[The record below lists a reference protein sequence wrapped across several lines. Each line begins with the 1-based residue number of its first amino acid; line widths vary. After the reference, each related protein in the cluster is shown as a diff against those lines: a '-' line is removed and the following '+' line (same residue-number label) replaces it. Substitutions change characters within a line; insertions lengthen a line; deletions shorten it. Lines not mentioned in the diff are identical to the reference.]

1 MRRGRTFSLLLRF
14 LPVAAATVLSDPSR
28 AASPAP
34 TLAPW
39 LKIAPGDE
47 RIGRLAGKAGA
58 PLSPNAPG
66 LLLKL
71 DAPAWRTGN
80 AAAREAVRAL
90 AAGAHRVGWRW
101 GLDLELPDAKI
112 PVDVRAAEAAT
123 VEDLWPGLGEILRD
137 AKEADLVTIEFPYT
151 RVPGIHDFG
160 RPQEVTFDPKA
171 RSYLLRKAAAGAR
184 ATAPQARIAFA
195 AGPVEH
201 GGLAPRDV
209 KQLFSE
215 EIAAYVDFVGV
226 TPLAR
231 PAPGEVRVAVDD
243 MSFGK
248 PALVD
253 LDFSDVHSPGALLA
267 AAARLAPENVPFA
280 AATPGWP
287 PAGDAALERF
297 ARLLDGDFGPDSRA
311 ATASAA
317 SGEALDV
324 FRFVARTD
332 LGGVILIP
340 GTSPAAHVPS
350 GTFSLTLDETAYA
363 SAEVFELA
371 TGASKKFEVPARS
384 VPTRLSLSLGNGPL
398 GVRLVAR
405 EKLASEIAKASVGV
419 AVTRGLTADE
429 ILARHQAWRAARD
442 ARWKTLTARSTMS
455 MRFRFA
461 ELNNT
466 FDLALAGPF
475 FYEKGG
481 SYDWAWREA
490 YFNGVRW
497 KGKKIPELP
506 LLQPEKVSD
515 MPLALTFDDAYA
527 YTLAGED
534 TVNGIPCWA
543 LDFTPRAAS
552 SDKPLYAGRVWVAKA
567 DFAAI
572 RTRTRQLN
580 LTAEIQAVDEVSD
593 FGEVPAP
600 DGGPPLRLPTH
611 TTGQWIL
618 KTFSRTTVVE
628 RESTLSDVRL
638 DPPGF
643 VAERQAA
650 FASPDVMVRDT
661 EKGVRYLEKTKE
673 GGRVVTSDTKRT
685 HLFGVGG
692 VFYDSSFDYP
702 LPLLGIY
709 YVDLDFHKRHEQLQ
723 VFFGGVLLAA
733 SYNQPRLFGTAID
746 AGVDVF
752 GIAIRGSDALFVDGT
767 EDKLQRVKSRSF
779 AGNFKA
785 GIPLGRHVKIS
796 ATLGEIHR
804 DFAADDTETS
814 PTFVI
819 PSDHWVTRVEGQ
831 AVWDFRG
838 WALSG
843 RLAWNKRSSWDPWGF
858 TGNPDYAPGKDE
870 YRTYSL
876 QLSKDFHLPRFQ
888 RIQASLSYL
897 GSDNTDRFS
906 KYSFGFFGGTS
917 LRGFRSGALRAE
929 EAVTSRFAYGYV
941 FGDVLRLEVVYD
953 DARVKDL
960 AAGLDWAYFSGAGL
974 SGEVPG
980 PWSTLVRFDAGT
992 PVAGRNRGQTGVV
1005 LSLTFLKIF

>member
-1 MRRGRTFSLLLRF
+1 MRRGRTFSLLLQL
-14 LPVAAATVLSDPSR
+14 LPIGAATVLPVPAR
-28 AASPAP
+28 ASSPAP
-34 TLAPW
+34 ALSPW
-39 LKIAPGDE
+39 LKIGPGDA
-47 RIGRLAGKAGA
+47 RIGRLAARAAA

-66 LLLKL
+66 LLLTLGPPGWK
-71 DAPAWRTGN
+71 TGN
-80 AAAREAVRAL
+80 VAAREAVRAL
-90 AAGAHRVGWRW
+90 AKDAHRAGWRW
-101 GLDLELPDAKI
+101 GLALELRDVAI
-112 PVDVRAAEAAT
+112 PADVRAAESAT

-137 AKEADLVTIEFPYT
+137 AKETDLVTIGFPHT
-151 RVPGIHDFG
+151 RVLHDLG
-160 RPQEVTFDPKA
+160 RPQEGTFDPKA
-171 RSYLLRKAAAGAR
+171 RSYLLRKGAAGAR
-184 ATAPQARIAFA
+184 AAAPHTRIVFA
-195 AGPVEH
+195 AGPIAH
-201 GGLAPRDV
+201 GELAPRDV
-209 KQLFSE
+209 KRLFSE
-215 EIAAYVDFVGV
+215 ENAAYVDFVGV

-253 LDFSDVHSPGALLA
+253 LDLSEVLSPAELLS
-267 AAARLAPENVPFA
+267 AAARLAPEDVPFV
-280 AATPGWP
+280 AATPTWP
-287 PAGDAALERF
+287 PAADSAMERF

-317 SGEALDV
+317 TGEGLDV

-332 LGGVILIP
+332 LGGVVLIP
-340 GTSPAAHVPS
+340 GTTPAGRVSS
-350 GTFSLTLDETAYA
+350 GAFSLTLDGTAYA
-363 SAEVFELA
+363 SAEVHELE
-371 TGASKKFEVPARS
+371 TGASRRFDIPARAVPA
-384 VPTRLSLSLGNGPL
+384 RLSLSLANGPL
-398 GVRLVAR
+398 GVALVAR
-405 EKLASEIAKASVGV
+405 EQLPTEAAKAAVGV
-419 AVTRGLTADE
+419 SVTRGLTADE
-429 ILARHQAWRAARD
+429 ILAKHQAWRAARD
-442 ARWKTLTARSTMS
+442 ARWKTLTARNTMS

-466 FDLALAGPF
+466 VDLALAGRF

-481 SYDWAWREA
+481 GYDWAWSEA

-534 TVNGIPCWA
+534 TVNGVPCWA
-543 LDFTPRAAS
+543 LDFTPRAAA
-552 SDKPLYAGRVWVAKA
+552 SDKPLYAGTVWVAKA

-580 LTAEIQAVDEVSD
+580 LAAEMQAVDEVSD

-618 KTFSRTTVVE
+618 KTFSRTTVIE

-643 VAERQAA
+643 LTERQAA

-673 GGRVVTSDTKRT
+673 GGRVVTADTKRG

-692 VFYDSSFDYP
+692 FFYDGSYDYP

-709 YVDLDFHKRHEQLQ
+709 YVDLDFQKRHEQLQ
-723 VFFGGVLLAA
+723 VFFGGILLAA
-733 SYNQPRLFGTAID
+733 SYNQPHLFGTAID

-752 GIAIRGSDALFVDGT
+752 GIAIRGNDSLYVDGT
-767 EDKLQRVKSRSF
+767 EDKAQRVKSRSF
-779 AGNFKA
+779 AGIFKA
-785 GIPLGRHVKIS
+785 GVPLGRHVKLT
-796 ATLGEIHR
+796 ATLGETHR

-814 PTFVI
+814 PAFVI
-819 PSDHWVTRVEGQ
+819 PSDHWVTRLEGQ
-831 AVWDFRG
+831 AVWDYRG

-843 RLAWNKRSSWDPWGF
+843 RYAWNKRSRWDPWGF
-858 TGNPDYAPGKDE
+858 AGNRDYDPGKDE

-876 QLSKDFHLPRFQ
+876 ELAKDFHLPRFQ
-888 RIQASLSYL
+888 RIRSSLAYF

-906 KYSFGFFGGTS
+906 KYTFGFYGGTS

-929 EAVTSRFAYGYV
+929 EAFTSKFAYGYV
-941 FGDVLRLEVVYD
+941 FGDAFRLELIYE
-953 DARVKDL
+953 DARVKDP
-960 AAGLDWAYFSGAGL
+960 AASLDWAYFSGVGL
-974 SGEVPG
+974 SGELPG

>member
-1 MRRGRTFSLLLRF
+1 MGL
-14 LPVAAATVLSDPSR
+14 TVPAR
-28 AASPAP
+28 AASSP
-34 TLAPW
+34 TTLSAW
-39 LKIAPGDE
+39 LKIVPGAA
-47 RIGRLAGKAGA
+47 RIGRLTSLAAA

-71 DAPAWRTGN
+71 DSEGWKPGN
-80 AAAREAVRAL
+80 AAARDAVRAL
-90 AAGAHRVGWRW
+90 AREAHRRGWRW
-101 GLDLELPDAKI
+101 GLSLELPDVTI
-112 PVDVRAAEAAT
+112 PADVRAAEAAT
-123 VEDLWPGLGEILRD
+123 VEELWPGLGEILRV
-137 AKEADLVTIEFPYT
+137 AKDADLVAIDFQYT

-160 RPQEVTFDPKA
+160 HPQEGTFDPKA
-171 RSYLLRKAAAGAR
+171 RAYLLRKVAAGAR
-184 ATAPQARIAFA
+184 AAAPQARLVLA
-195 AGPVEH
+195 AGP
-201 GGLAPRDV
+201 LARGELFPADV
-209 KQLFSE
+209 RKLLSE
-215 EIAAYVDFVGV
+215 ENTAYFDFVGA
-226 TPLAR
+226 TPLAS
-231 PAPGEVRVAVDD
+231 PKPGEVRVAIDD
-243 MSFGK
+243 VAFGK

-253 LDFSDVHSPGALLA
+253 LDSSGVRSPADLLA
-267 AAARLAPENVPFA
+267 AAARLAPENVPFVVA
-280 AATPGWP
+280 S
-287 PAGDAALERF
+287 PAWDPSRDAALERL

-317 SGEALDV
+317 GGEALDV
-324 FRFVARTD
+324 FRFVERAD
-332 LGGVILIP
+332 LGGVVLVP
-340 GTSPAAHVPS
+340 GTSPAAGLPS
-350 GTFSLTLDETAYA
+350 GTFTLTLDETAYA

-384 VPTRLSLSLGNGPL
+384 VPARLSLSLGNGPL
-398 GVRLVAR
+398 GVRLLAR
-405 EKLASEIAKASVGV
+405 EKLPSEAAKAAVGV
-419 AVTRGLTADE
+419 AVTRGITADE
-429 ILARHQAWRAARD
+429 ILAKHQAWRAARD
-442 ARWKTLTARSTMS
+442 SRWKTLTARSTMS

-481 SYDWAWREA
+481 SYDWAWSEA

-527 YTLAGED
+527 YTLAGQD

-543 LDFTPRAAS
+543 LDFTPRAAA
-552 SDKPLYAGRVWVAKA
+552 SDKPLYAGTVWVAKA

-580 LTAEIQAVDEVSD
+580 LTAEIQAVDEISD

-618 KTFSRTTVVE
+618 KTFSRTTVIE
-628 RESTLSDVRL
+628 RESTLSNVRL

-685 HLFGVGG
+685 HLFGLGG

-702 LPLLGIY
+702 LPLLGVY

-746 AGVDVF
+746 AGIDVF

-779 AGNFKA
+779 AGSFKA
-785 GIPLGRHVKIS
+785 GIPLGRHVKLS
-796 ATLGEIHR
+796 ATLGETHR

-814 PTFVI
+814 PAFVV
-819 PSDHWVTRVEGQ
+819 PSDHWVTRLEGQ
-831 AVWDFRG
+831 AVWDLRG

-843 RLAWNKRSSWDPWGF
+843 RYAWNRRSRWDPWGPA
-858 TGNPDYAPGKDE
+858 GNPDYAPGKDE

-992 PVAGRNRGQTGVV
+992 PVAGRNRGQTGFVV
-1005 LSLTFLKIF
+1005 SLTFLKIF

>member
-1 MRRGRTFSLLLRF
+1 MRRGRTFSLLLQL
-14 LPVAAATVLSDPSR
+14 LPIAAATALPDPAG

-34 TLAPW
+34 TLSPW
-39 LKIAPGDE
+39 LKIVPGDA
-47 RIGRLAGKAGA
+47 RIGRLAAKAAA

-71 DAPAWRTGN
+71 DPPGWKAGN

-90 AAGAHRVGWRW
+90 AKDAHRAGWRW
-101 GLDLELPDAKI
+101 GLDLELPDVTI
-112 PVDVRAAEAAT
+112 PADVRAAEAAT
-123 VEDLWPGLGEILRD
+123 VEDLWPGLGEILRN
-137 AKEADLVTIEFPYT
+137 ANETDLVTIGFYARE
-151 RVPGIHDFG
+151 G
-160 RPQEVTFDPKA
+160 FDPKA
-171 RSYLLRKAAAGAR
+171 RSYLLRKGSAGAR
-184 ATAPQARIAFA
+184 AAAPHARIAFA
-195 AGPVEH
+195 AGPVPH
-201 GGLAPRDV
+201 GELAPRDV

-215 EIAAYVDFVGV
+215 ENAAYFDFVGL

-231 PAPGEVRVAVDD
+231 PAPGEIRVVVDD
-243 MSFGK
+243 MAFGK
-248 PALVD
+248 PALA
-253 LDFSDVHSPGALLA
+253 DFGATIASPATLLA
-267 AAARLAPENVPFA
+267 AGARLAAENVPFVVA
-280 AATPGWP
+280 S
-287 PAGDAALERF
+287 PAWNPSRDAAFERF

-311 ATASAA
+311 VTASAA

-332 LGGVILIP
+332 LGGVVLIP
-340 GTSPAAHVPS
+340 GTAPVGPVSS
-350 GTFSLTLDETAYA
+350 GAFSLTLDGTAYV
-363 SAEVFELA
+363 SAEVYELE
-371 TGASKKFEVPARS
+371 TGASKRIEVPDRA
-384 VPTRLSLSLGNGPL
+384 VPARLSLSLANGPL

-405 EKLASEIAKASVGV
+405 EKLPSEAAKAAVGV

-429 ILARHQAWRAARD
+429 ILAKHQAWRAARD
-442 ARWKTLTARSTMS
+442 ARWKMLTARNTMS

-481 SYDWAWREA
+481 SYDWAWSEA

-543 LDFTPRAAS
+543 LDFTPRAAA
-552 SDKPLYAGRVWVAKA
+552 SDKPLYAGTVWVAKA

-628 RESTLSDVRL
+628 RESTLSDVRI
-638 DPPGF
+638 DPPNF
-643 VAERQAA
+643 LSERQTA
-650 FASPDVMVRDT
+650 FASSDVMVRDT

-673 GGRVVTSDTKRT
+673 GGRVVTEDTKHAR
-685 HLFGVGG
+685 LFGLGG
-692 VFYDSSFDYP
+692 LFYDGSYDYP

-709 YVDLDFHKRHEQLQ
+709 YVDLDFRKRHEQLQ

-733 SYNQPRLFGTAID
+733 SYNQPRLFGTTID
-746 AGVDVF
+746 TGVDLF
-752 GIAIRGSDALFVDGT
+752 GIAIRGTESLYLEGT
-767 EDKLQRVKSRSF
+767 EDKAQRVKSRSF

-785 GIPLGRHVKIS
+785 GVPLSRHVKLS
-796 ATLGEIHR
+796 ATLGETHR
-804 DFAADDTETS
+804 DFAADSETS
-814 PTFVI
+814 PVFTI
-819 PSDHWVTRVEGQ
+819 PANHWVTRLEGQ
-831 AVWDFRG
+831 VVWDLRG

-843 RLAWNKRSSWDPWGF
+843 RYAWNKRSQWDKWGLPD
-858 TGNPDYAPGKDE
+858 NPDYDPGKAE
-870 YRTYSL
+870 FRTYSL
-876 QLSKDFHLPRFQ
+876 QLAKDFHLPRFQ
-888 RIQASLSYL
+888 RVRTSLSYL
-897 GSDNTDRFS
+897 GSSNTDRFS

-917 LRGFRSGALRAE
+917 LIGFRSGALLAE
-929 EAVTSRFAYGYV
+929 EAVTSKFAYGYV
-941 FGDVLRLEVVYD
+941 FGDAFRLEVIYE
-953 DARVKDL
+953 DARIKDP

-974 SGEVPG
+974 SGELPG

>member
-1 MRRGRTFSLLLRF
+1 MRRGRTFFLFLRLL
-14 LPVAAATVLSDPSR
+14 PIAATALPAPVR
-28 AASPAP
+28 AATPSPM
-34 TLAPW
+34 LAPW
-39 LKIAPGDE
+39 LKILPTDA
-47 RIGRLAGKAGA
+47 RIGRLTALPSG

-66 LLLKL
+66 LLLTL
-71 DAPAWRTGN
+71 DPEALKAGSLASRQ
-80 AAAREAVRAL
+80 AVRAL
-90 AAGAHRVGWRW
+90 AKDARRAGWRW
-101 GLDLELPDAKI
+101 GLDLRLPDVPI
-112 PVDVRAAEAAT
+112 PADVRAAEAAT
-123 VEDLWPGLGEILRD
+123 GEDLWPGLGEILGG
-137 AKEADLVTIEFPYT
+137 AKEADLVMIGFHDT

-160 RPQEVTFDPKA
+160 RPQEGIFDPKA

-184 ATAPQARIAFA
+184 ATAPNARIVFA
-195 AGPVEH
+195 AGPVAH
-201 GGLAPRDV
+201 GELAPRDV

-215 EIAAYVDFVGV
+215 ENAAYVDFVGV
-226 TPLAR
+226 TPSAR
-231 PAPGEVRVAVDD
+231 PAPGEVRSAVDD

-253 LDFSDVHSPGALLA
+253 LDFSDVRSPGALLA
-267 AAARLAPENVPFA
+267 AAARLAPENVPFVA
-280 AATPGWP
+280 ASPGWP
-287 PAGDAALERF
+287 PGADAAFERF

-311 ATASAA
+311 AAASAA
-317 SGEALDV
+317 AGETLDV

-332 LGGVILIP
+332 LGGVVLIP
-340 GTSPAAHVPS
+340 GTAPAGRASPGS
-350 GTFSLTLDETAYA
+350 FSLTLDETAYA

-371 TGASKKFEVPARS
+371 TGASKKFEIPARAVPA
-384 VPTRLSLSLGNGPL
+384 RLSLSLANGPL
-398 GVRLVAR
+398 ALRLIAR
-405 EKLASEIAKASVGV
+405 EQLPSEAAKAAVGV
-419 AVTRGLTADE
+419 AVTRGITAEE
-429 ILARHQAWRAARD
+429 ILAKHQAWRAARD
-442 ARWKTLTARSTMS
+442 ARWKTLTARNTMS

-461 ELNNT
+461 EFSQT

-481 SYDWAWREA
+481 GYDWAWSEA

-515 MPLALTFDDAYA
+515 TPLALTFDDAYA
-527 YTLAGED
+527 YTLAGDD

-543 LDFTPRAAS
+543 LDFTPRAAVS
-552 SDKPLYAGRVWVAKA
+552 VKPLYAGTVWVAKA

-593 FGEVPAP
+593 FGEVPAS

-618 KTFSRTTVVE
+618 KTFSRTTVIE
-628 RESTLSDVRL
+628 RESTLSNVRL
-638 DPPGF
+638 DPPDF
-643 VAERQAA
+643 ASERAAA

-673 GGRVVTSDTKRT
+673 GGRVVTEDTKRT

-692 VFYDSSFDYP
+692 AFYDGSFDYP
-702 LPLLGIY
+702 LPLLGVY
-709 YVDLDFHKRHEQLQ
+709 YVDLDVHKRHEQLQ
-723 VFFGGVLLAA
+723 VLFGGVLLAA

-746 AGVDVF
+746 AGIDLF

-767 EDKLQRVKSRSF
+767 EDKLQRVKSRTFS
-779 AGNFKA
+779 GNFKA
-785 GIPLGRHVKIS
+785 GIPLGRHVKVS
-796 ATLGEIHR
+796 ATVGEIHR
-804 DFAADDTETS
+804 DFAADDAETS
-814 PTFVI
+814 PGFAV
-819 PSDHWVTRVEGQ
+819 PSNHWVTRLEGQ

-843 RLAWNKRSSWDPWGF
+843 RFAWNKRSRWDPWGF
-858 TGNPDYAPGKDE
+858 AGNPDYAPGKDQ

-876 QLSKDFHLPRFQ
+876 HLSKDFHLPRFQ
-888 RIQASLSYL
+888 RIQASVAYL

-906 KYSFGFFGGTS
+906 KYSFGFFAGTP

-941 FGDVLRLEVVYD
+941 FGDVLRVEVIYD

-960 AAGLDWAYFSGAGL
+960 PAGLDWAYFSGAGV

-1005 LSLTFLKIF
+1005 VSLTFLKIF